1 MIAVIE
7 KIRTDFTGYRSR
19 GTHRKLLYTVLLILI
34 LGAGSYLRF
43 HGMTREGMWLD
54 ELHTMNEA
62 NPDKSLGETYHYLWY
77 GMDPHP
83 PLYFTV
89 AYAWFNVF
97 GYNDFASRLFSVIT
111 GIISIYA
118 MYLLGRELHNR
129 RAGLI
134 AALLTAIN
142 YYNLYYSQESRNY
155 ILSFLFAVLSFY
167 TLARLLK
174 QPSPK
179 TGLLYGLT
187 TLLLLYSHYYGF
199 VVLGAQLFIFPI
211 FLVTDAANR
220 KKLFWFAALA
230 GGVILVG
237 YAPWIKAVLY
247 QTNRDSMWIGKPES
261 NFFISYFDAY
271 FGNSPALVYTFT
283 LAILFFLVKAMGAAT
298 PAGADASRNRLYFS
312 FTLLFTWIVVSYL
325 IPYVRSLVSLPMLYS
340 RYTIVTLPAFLLMAA
355 IGIELLAKAVQKW
368 LLLGFIVAVT
378 LINLYLEKDYYNKP
392 TKEQWREMIA
402 HVVGKN
408 ASAHPILTDR
418 GWHMA
423 YYFEQHN
430 FKPTFITKDTLK
442 QYEAGG
448 IWVVTGHGGN
458 PLDEA
463 AQQHLDQHY
472 RLRNEYT
479 YTGIDTWSKLYL
491 RRGPLL
497 TLSGG
502 DPTADGTRV
511 LWGNGSFQTQPV
523 TLRPGHYELLL
534 NGYGTKVGPNRSHV
548 NVYLND
554 KQLTS
559 HLMADQPS
567 QHAIPFDLKETTQV
581 QIRVEFD
588 NDYSDPRTGEDRNVF
603 MQSIEVNHR
612 P

>member
-7 KIRTDFTGYRSR
+7 RIKTNFLSR
-19 GTHRKLLYTVLLILI
+19 QSPGTNRKLLYTAMLLLIL
-34 LGAGSYLRF
+34 GVGSYLRF

-54 ELHTMNEA
+54 ELHTMNEV
-62 NPDKSLGETYHYLWY
+62 NPNKSLAETYHYLWY

-83 PLYFTV
+83 PLYFTG
-89 AYAWFNVF
+89 AYLWFKVF

-174 QPSPK
+174 QPSLK
-179 TGLLYGLT
+179 TGLLYGLA
-187 TLLLLYSHYYGF
+187 TLMLMYSHYYGF

-230 GGVILVG
+230 GVVILAG
-237 YAPWIKAVLY
+237 YAPWVKAVLY
-247 QTNRDSMWIGKPES
+247 QTNRDSIWIGKPEN
-261 NFFISYFDAY
+261 NFFIAYFDAY

-283 LAILFFLVKAMGAAT
+283 LVILFFLVKAMGAAN
-298 PAGADASRNRLYFS
+298 PSGMDLSRNRLYFS
-312 FTLLFTWIVVSYL
+312 FTLLFTWIVVSLL

-355 IGIELLAKAVQKW
+355 IGIELMASTVQKW
-368 LLLGFIVAVT
+368 LLLAFIVSLT
-378 LINLYLEKDYYNKP
+378 LINLHLEKDYYNKP
-392 TKEQWREMIA
+392 TKQQWREMIA
-402 HVVGKN
+402 HVVRNN
-408 ASAHPILTDR
+408 ASSYPILTDR
-418 GWHMA
+418 EWHMA
-423 YYFEQHN
+423 YYFEQNN
-430 FKPTFITKDTLK
+430 FKPTYFTKDSLK
-442 QYEAGG
+442 QYDGDG
-448 IWVVTGHGGN
+448 VWVVTGHGGN

-463 AQQHLDQHY
+463 AQQYLDQHY
-472 RLRNEYT
+472 RLRSSYV
-479 YTGIDTWSKLYL
+479 GIDTWSKLYMKPGRL
-491 RRGPLL
+491 VAF
-497 TLSGG
+497 SGG
-502 DPTADGTRV
+502 DPFADSTRV
-511 LWGNGSFQTQPV
+511 LWGNGSFQTQPI
-523 TLRPGHYELLL
+523 TLRPGRYELMVT
-534 NGYGTKVGPNRSHV
+534 GYGTKVGPNRSHV
-548 NVYLND
+548 NVYLNE
-554 KQLTS
+554 KRLTDY
-559 HLMADQPS
+559 LMADNLTAHS
-567 QHAIPFDLKETTQV
+567 IPFNLEETAELQFR
-581 QIRVEFD
+581 IEFD
-588 NDYSDPRTGEDRNVF
+588 NDYSDPQTGEDRNIFVR
-603 MQSIEVNHR
+603 SLEITNR